1 MRESRNSS
9 LVEGRKAR
17 LGRSLEKQNSGAR
30 SQESEWQPR
39 VPASWSRTQS
49 PRGDPLIEG
58 EAWLDI
64 IRAEVQVS
72 FLVLEWLPL
81 AVFQALGW
89 RRQTDLLAGPA
100 LDFLGCAKRFRL
112 SWFGRAHPASLAEV
126 CRNRTDRSRIAGS
139 AGFEA
144 PDGHQ
149 PACTSGLILDEGG
162 FGVNLR
168 RPKRRKASCCLP
180 TTRPS
185 GKTALLRQGKAERHA
200 PVAVV
205 GGVSF
210 RATVGLQMSLTD
222 VDSGAGARF

>member
-1 MRESRNSS
+1 VR
-9 LVEGRKAR
+9 EGRSR
-17 LGRSLEKQNSGAR
+17 LNIIGVEIQI
-30 SQESEWQPR
+30 
-39 VPASWSRTQS
+39 
-49 PRGDPLIEG
+49 PL
-58 EAWLDI
+58 
-64 IRAEVQVS
+64 
-72 FLVLEWLPL
+72 LVLERLPL

-89 RRQTDLLAGPA
+89 RRNTDLQSGLA
-100 LDFLGCAKRFRL
+100 LDFFGGAKRFRL
-112 SWFGRAHPASLAEV
+112 AGFGGAHRVSLAEV

-168 RPKRRKASCCLP
+168 RAKRRKASCCLP

-200 PVAVV
+200 PIAIVQSV
-205 GGVSF
+205 F
-210 RATVGLQMSLTD
+210 LRPTVGLQMSLTD
-222 VDSGAGARF
+222 IGGRTGASL